1 LIQDLFDPDR
11 VVLVARSLA
20 GLVLIGVGLSVLFKW
35 RPLAGLERLGGRLWR
50 HAAPLARAI
59 PAQGVAGAV
68 LLGMLWGWLPCGFIY
83 SMLIF
88 AALKGGALQAAAMM
102 LFFGL
107 GTAPAVLG
115 AGLAATQARR
125 FAWARGLNVVA
136 GWLLL
141 AFGAIT
147 IAGPLNPLGH

>member
-1 LIQDLFDPDR
+1 
-11 VVLVARSLA
+11 
-20 GLVLIGVGLSVLFKW
+20 
-35 RPLAGLERLGGRLWR
+35 
-50 HAAPLARAI
+50 
-59 PAQGVAGAV
+59 
-68 LLGMLWGWLPCGFIY
+68 
-83 SMLIF
+83 
-88 AALKGGALQAAAMM
+88 MM

-107 GTAPAVLG
+107 GTAPAVLA

-147 IAGPLNPLGH
+147 IAGPLYPLAH